1 MVMRWLACA
10 TTASTSSGLRDLA
23 TPSKRARAGIRSPF
37 NRSAGNRTVTPL
49 TLAALGGNLGG
60 ITTQLLGLDGGKLA
74 ERLQLNAVYPV
85 RGLKRCVD
93 GVYGF
98 EFQYPA
104 SWLADQT
111 VAYRAAQRAE
121 ASRALDM
128 PPLARPPRQRP
139 NVYEPVAAYGPAG
152 SSGEE
157 NVSVIVAP
165 IFEGFNLSAMGS
177 PEKVATQFLA
187 TIAPEGSAKEA
198 HLLSA
203 SSRAGPDGNPYYR
216 QGQGLGLEARG
227 FQGQGPGARVQG
239 ICLRFTCSCM
249 EYTVKGPN
257 FARHNL
263 SVITSKNDRLF
274 TFNAQ
279 APITLWEQ
287 DAEGLRAAARSFAL
301 TSSRIDTTGFPAR
314 L

>member
-1 MVMRWLACA
+1 MKWGGQQP
-10 TTASTSSGLRDLA
+10 SSRRFAL
-23 TPSKRARAGIRSPF
+23 S
-37 NRSAGNRTVTPL
+37 
-49 TLAALGGNLGG
+49 TLAGTAVALGGNLGG

-74 ERLQLNAVYPV
+74 ERLQLDAVYPV

-165 IFEGFNLSAMGS
+165 IFEGFSLSAMGS

-203 SSRAGPDGNPYYR
+203 S
-216 QGQGLGLEARG
+216 
-227 FQGQGPGARVQG
+227 
-239 ICLRFTCSCM
+239 M

-263 SVITSKNDRLF
+263 SVITSK
-274 TFNAQ
+274 
-279 APITLWEQ
+279 
-287 DAEGLRAAARSFAL
+287 
-301 TSSRIDTTGFPAR
+301 
-314 L
+314 